1 MSQPDY
7 QFAHT
12 PNELGAPPEPNDPFT
27 PKQRKIAVAI
37 LLFAAIVLVVI
48 YAWHNGWLSPSPELK
63 EIRDKKQAVSDTL
76 DAIPVHIRNKA
87 KQSVKTQQ
95 SLQHDY
101 KAFKPVIV
109 ETDSANEAFYLREEI
124 TKYD

>member
-1 MSQPDY
+1 MAQPDY
-7 QFAHT
+7 SFAHT

-63 EIRDKKQAVSDTL
+63 EIRDKKQAVSDT
-76 DAIPVHIRNKA
+76 IYNIVTGIKQKA
-87 KQSVKTQQ
+87 KQSVKTQRE
-95 SLQHDY
+95 LA
-101 KAFKPVIV
+101 KAYEEFKPVIV

>member
-12 PNELGAPPEPNDPFT
+12 ANELGAPPEPNDPFT
-27 PKQRKIAVAI
+27 PKQRKIAIGI
-37 LLFAAIVLVVI
+37 LIFAAIVLVVI

-63 EIRDKKQAVSDTL
+63 EIRDKKQAISDTI
-76 DAIPVHIRNKA
+76 DNIVTGIKQKA

-101 KAFKPVIV
+101 KAFVPVIV
-109 ETDSANEAFYLREEI
+109 ETDSANEAFYLRDSI
-124 TKYD
+124 IKYN